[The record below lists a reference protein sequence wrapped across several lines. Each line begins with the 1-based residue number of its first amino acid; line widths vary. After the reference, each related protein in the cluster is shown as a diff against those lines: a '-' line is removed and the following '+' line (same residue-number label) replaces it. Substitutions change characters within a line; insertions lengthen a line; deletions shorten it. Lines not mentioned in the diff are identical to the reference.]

1 MVVCLSLREPR
12 GLLSRRF
19 VCVCLHGNKVQ
30 KSLFDGV
37 LCGPRVSFPFF
48 HLNVCAVSLSPVL
61 SLWCVCS
68 LGFQWWFVP
77 VSLFGAVDAKTGTQ
91 LRLLCCSRHNVP
103 I

>member
-61 SLWCVCS
+61 SLCW
-68 LGFQWWFVP
+68 VP
-77 VSLFGAVDAKTGTQ
+77 VEPFSAWRKVGVGSIRGG
-91 LRLLCCSRHNVP
+91 LRGPARGPV
-103 I
+103 IEI